1 MTHPV
6 HKLAVIALAGAV
18 LLFRG
23 AAWAAVSEDPDW
35 PCVQRLMPEISAATV
50 WNGPPINDAR
60 RAWRETRPVRDL
72 VVRIADRRMTPEEA
86 ERDIAAFVKTLKS
99 EEKNPTLTLLFAGV
113 WETLNDRR
121 RAMIEKIK
129 EFARQQRARA
139 ERIEQKLLDFDR
151 ISADTSAAGRART
164 EEFSQDLAME
174 VRIFEDRE
182 KSIRYLCD
190 LPVKV
195 EGTLGALARVISAQL
210 N

>member
-6 HKLAVIALAGAV
+6 HKLAVIALAVAV
-18 LLFRG
+18 VFCAG
-23 AAWAAVSEDPDW
+23 AAAGAASEDPDW
-35 PCVQRLMPEISAATV
+35 PCVQRLMPEISPATV
-50 WNGPPINDAR
+50 WGGPPLDDAA
-60 RAWRETRPVRDL
+60 RAWRGTPAIRDL
-72 VVRIADRRMTPEEA
+72 VAAIADRRITPEEA

-99 EEKNPTLTLLFAGV
+99 EEKNPALTLLFAGV

-121 RAMIEKIK
+121 RAMIERIK

-139 ERIEQKLLDFDR
+139 ERIEQKLLEFDR

-164 EEFSQDLAME
+164 EELRYDLVME

-182 KSIRYLCD
+182 KSIRYICD

>member
-6 HKLAVIALAGAV
+6 HRLAVIALAGAV
-18 LLFRG
+18 VFCAG
-23 AAWAAVSEDPDW
+23 AAWAAASEDPDW
-35 PCVQRLMPEISAATV
+35 PCVQRLMPEISPATV
-50 WNGPPINDAR
+50 WGGPPVDDAA

-72 VVRIADRRMTPEEA
+72 VVRIADRRMTPGEA
-86 ERDIAAFVKTLKS
+86 ERDIAAFAKTLKS
-99 EEKNPTLTLLFAGV
+99 EEKNPALTLLFAGV

-121 RAMIEKIK
+121 RAMIERIK

-139 ERIEQKLLDFDR
+139 ERIERKLLEFDR

-164 EEFSQDLAME
+164 EEFRYDLVIE

-195 EGTLGALARVISAQL
+195 EGVLGALARVISARL